1 MEFKPA
7 QKYIMMMKLRKKG
20 FGTKF
25 LCLFFYVYAAL
36 QMLTTL
42 ATLHKNASKNDEHN

>member
-7 QKYIMMMKLRKKG
+7 QKYIVMMKLRKKG

-25 LCLFFYVYAAL
+25 LCLCGPA
-36 QMLTTL
+36 
-42 ATLHKNASKNDEHN
+42 NADHTSYSAQKCFKNDEHN